1 MFRMAVAVLR
11 HPSVWWEGLRAMM
24 SMRASSGAFSNEYLL
39 WRTATVYGDSHTP
52 IPARDLVDFL
62 AWRGRQRRLSG

>member
-24 SMRASSGAFSNEYLL
+24 SMRASSGAFSKEYLS
-39 WRTATVYGDSHTP
+39 WRTATVYGDPLTS
-52 IPARDLVDFL
+52 IPARDVVDFL
-62 AWRGRQRRLSG
+62 AWRSRQRKLSG